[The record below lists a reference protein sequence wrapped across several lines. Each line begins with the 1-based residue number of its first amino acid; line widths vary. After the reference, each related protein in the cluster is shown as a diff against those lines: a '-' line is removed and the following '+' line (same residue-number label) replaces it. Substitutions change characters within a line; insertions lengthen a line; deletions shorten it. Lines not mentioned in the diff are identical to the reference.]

1 VTAEQGSLFDELPE
15 STVPAEKPPASSPV
29 GVGAS
34 AGTSAGAGTDAATYP
49 DASVAA
55 GGTTVGDTA
64 AVGSARAAGVDAA
77 TLLMP
82 WRGAGVLQAS
92 DVHVATTLARLG
104 GLGGVDGVLDPGEA
118 LVVLAAAL
126 AARAPRHGHVC
137 LDLATVRRSVPAEVE
152 GDADAT
158 SAEVVE
164 ALPWPGEVEAWR
176 TALASCSSLVVEV
189 GGPDASGGSGG
200 PGGVGGS
207 GADGAPGGPVAGA
220 IGARASGRGT
230 PLVLDG
236 TRLYL
241 ERYRVYEDQVALELC
256 RRARAGFDGAGR
268 STVGPGV
275 GAGTP
280 AARGDAAVASGLDIE
295 ELVAGLD
302 ASPEQLAAAD
312 AGARGLLS
320 VIVGGPGTGKTTTVA
335 VLLARLLADDPA
347 ARIALVAPTGKA
359 SARMGESIAELAARL
374 RGGGGDEAP
383 GDVVEVLADRLASAE
398 VSTVHRLLGARPDGS
413 FRHHR
418 RNPLVHDVVIVD
430 ETSMVSLPLMAHLL
444 DAVRSDAR
452 VVLVGD
458 PGQLA
463 SVEAG
468 SVLGDIAGPA
478 VDAALEG
485 EPAPPGE
492 VTNCIAVLT
501 RSYRFPAGSPVGRF
515 AAAVRS
521 GDADAAVAV
530 LDAASVSTA
539 ASASDS
545 ASVPDSASRPG
556 PGSGPGPGPGQAA
569 APQPAAGPGSSSA
582 GGETETPPSP
592 AADGVELRWDR
603 PAGDTDEGAAAIGAA
618 GLGAARRM
626 LAAAVAGD
634 AAGAIEALGSLRV
647 LCAHRRGPFG
657 VARWNWQFE
666 EWLADGGARAVG
678 YYVGRPLLVTANDPV
693 SGLANGDLGVVVT
706 TDTSPR
712 VAFAVGGGVRLVAP
726 ARLEAVETVHAMT
739 IHKSQGSEFDEIVV
753 VLPPVDSRLAT
764 RELLYTAVTRA
775 RHGVTL
781 VGGEAALRRA
791 IANRVVRQSGL
802 RDRLWPDL
810 APS

>member
-15 STVPAEKPPASSPV
+15 TTVPAEKPPGSSPV

-55 GGTTVGDTA
+55 GATAVGDTA
-64 AVGSARAAGVDAA
+64 AVGSARAAAVDAA
-77 TLLMP
+77 TLLAP
-82 WRGAGVLQAS
+82 WRRAGVLQAS
-92 DVHVATTLARLG
+92 DVHVATTLARLD
-104 GLGGVDGVLDPGEA
+104 GLGGADGMLAPGEA

-158 SAEVVE
+158 SAEAVE
-164 ALPWPGEVEAWR
+164 ALPWPVDVEAWR

-189 GGPDASGGSGG
+189 GGPDASGG

-220 IGARASGRGT
+220 SGARASGRGT

-280 AARGDAAVASGLDIE
+280 AAGGVAAVAGGLDVE

-347 ARIALVAPTGKA
+347 VRIALVAPTGKA
-359 SARMGESIAELAARL
+359 SARMGESIAALAARL

-383 GDVVEVLADRLASAE
+383 GDAVAALADRLASAE

-430 ETSMVSLPLMAHLL
+430 ETSMVSLPLMAHVL

-478 VDAALEG
+478 VEAALEG

-492 VTNCIAVLT
+492 VSNCIAVLT

-530 LDAASVSTA
+530 LDAPATATAPEPGPSVTTASASASAPGRAVPAPEPRPVVTA
-539 ASASDS
+539 AS
-545 ASVPDSASRPG
+545 G
-556 PGSGPGPGPGQAA
+556 PADVS
-569 APQPAAGPGSSSA
+569 GSSFA
-582 GGETETPPSP
+582 GEGAATPPSSI
-592 AADGVELRWDR
+592 ADGVVLHWERSG
-603 PAGDTDEGAAAIGAA
+603 GDTDEGAAAVGAA

-634 AAGAIEALGSLRV
+634 AAGAIEALGSVRV

-657 VARWNWQFE
+657 VARWNLQFE
-666 EWLADGGARAVG
+666 QWLADGGARAAG

-693 SGLANGDLGVVVT
+693 SGLTNGDLGVVVA